1 MFKHDEM
8 EGAKR
13 MSNEIAGGSRTTDE
27 ASAESMITYDGVDKI
42 YGTDPSEESVVALE
56 DIDLDVE
63 HGEFVSVV
71 GPSGCGKTT
80 LLHLTAGILDPT
92 EGGVTVDGSNVTSA
106 AHEKHKVGLVFQ
118 SPVLLEWRTVLKN
131 VLLPVEIL
139 SENDVLEEEMD
150 VYRERAMDLLELVGL
165 EGFEEAYPQELS
177 GGMQQRVAICRSLVY
192 DPPLLLMD
200 EPFGALDAFTREKL
214 NEELLR
220 IWRETGKTILFVTHD
235 LDEAVFLSD
244 KVVVLS
250 ARPGE
255 VLEIIDVDLDRPRT
269 DETRTTE
276 RYQELVRHAYR
287 HFRD

>member
-1 MFKHDEM
+1 
-8 EGAKR
+8 
-13 MSNEIAGGSRTTDE
+13 MSDSTTDE
-27 ASAESMITYDGVDKI
+27 RGAVDASNVQSEGSDTNVQPG
-42 YGTDPSEESVVALE
+42 GTDTIVAYDDVRKEYADGDVVALTDV
-56 DIDLDVE
+56 DISIGE
-63 HGEFVSVV
+63 GEFVTFV

-92 EGGVTVDGSNVTSA
+92 AGAIEVDGVNVRNP

-118 SPVLLEWRTVLKN
+118 QPVLLEWRTVLKN

-139 SENDVLEEEMD
+139 LENDVLAADMD
-150 VYRERAMDLLELVGL
+150 SYRQRALDLLELVGL

-200 EPFGALDAFTREKL
+200 EPFGALDAFTRERL

-235 LDEAVFLSD
+235 LEEAVFLSD
-244 KVVVLS
+244 RVVVLS
-250 ARPGE
+250 ARPGR
-255 VLEIIDVDLDRPRT
+255 VLEVIDVDLPRPRT
-269 DETRTTE
+269 DDTRTMD

>member
-1 MFKHDEM
+1 MSMNDTTANEPTAVTETGVRTGSDESSTIVSYDDIRKVYG
-8 EGAKR
+8 EG
-13 MSNEIAGGSRTTDE
+13 EDE
-27 ASAESMITYDGVDKI
+27 
-42 YGTDPSEESVVALE
+42 VVALT
-56 DIDLDVE
+56 DVDFSIDE
-63 HGEFVSVV
+63 GEFVSFV

-92 EGGVTVDGSNVTSA
+92 SGAASVDGVNVTSA

-118 SPVLLEWRTVLKN
+118 QPVLLEWRTVLKN

-139 SENDVLEEEMD
+139 SENNVLEEGMD

-165 EGFEEAYPQELS
+165 EGFEESYPQELS

-192 DPPLLLMD
+192 DPPVLLMD

-220 IWRETGKTILFVTHD
+220 IWRETGKTVLFVTHD
-235 LDEAVFLSD
+235 LEEAVFLSD
-244 KVVVLS
+244 RVVVLS
-250 ARPGE
+250 ARPGQ
-255 VLEIIDVDLDRPRT
+255 VLEIIDVDLERPRD
-269 DETRTTE
+269 DEMRTTE
-276 RYQELVRHAYR
+276 RYQELVQHAYR